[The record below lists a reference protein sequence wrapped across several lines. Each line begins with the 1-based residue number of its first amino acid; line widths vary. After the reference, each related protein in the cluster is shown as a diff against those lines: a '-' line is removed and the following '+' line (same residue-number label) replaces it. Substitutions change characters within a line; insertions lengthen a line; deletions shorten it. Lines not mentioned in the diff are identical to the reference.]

1 MPNQSQSQSQS
12 QGQQTPLSPPV
23 KPWLEGY
30 QPWPGV
36 PDELMDASGA
46 VRPGWTGLLEHI
58 APLSATE
65 LGERFQRGDQY
76 LRDAGVYF
84 RQYGQATS
92 QEREWPLSHIPVI
105 IHEREWREI
114 AAGLI
119 QRAELLEAVVA
130 DLYGEN
136 TLVRDGHLPASL
148 VATNAEWLR
157 PLVGVAPASGHFLH
171 FLAFEIGRGPGGRWW
186 VLGDRTQAPSGAGFA
201 LENRV
206 ATSRVFADLFASAN
220 VHRLAGFFQAFR
232 DTLQGLRAED
242 DSQVA
247 ILTPGPHNDTYFEH
261 AYIARY
267 LGFALLEG
275 EDLVVS
281 DGHVMVRTVSGLQP
295 VSVLFRR
302 LDASFADPLELDE
315 RSGLGTPGMVDAVRR
330 KGVTLVNALGVGV
343 LETRALMAFLPSLC
357 EVLRGEPLRLPNIAT
372 WWCGQEAEL
381 EHVRS
386 NLEDVT
392 VGPALSTQLPFD
404 TDGAILVGGE
414 PRGMTLAEAVAKLDG
429 DGAAFIAQEAVTLS
443 TTPAFVDGQLRPRPM
458 SVRVF
463 LARTPDG
470 WRVMPGGFARIGRS
484 EDAGAIAM
492 QRGGS
497 VADVWILSDAPVDA
511 PTLLPSPTAPFLRTL
526 PGTLTSRAADNLF
539 WLGRYVER
547 VEAILRLLRAYH
559 VRLAETANP
568 NAPLCRSLHLH
579 LMTFGAAPHEPIP
592 QGLLSALDAVVQSAS
607 HVRDLFSVDG
617 WLALHDLDKTAR
629 RMATERMA
637 ADDAARAVSVL
648 LRKVSGFSG
657 LVHENMY
664 HFTGWRFLRVGR
676 ALERAW
682 LTTQALERLTEV
694 PADDGSLDLA
704 VELCDSVMT
713 HRRRYVVATTRET
726 VIDLLALDAQNP
738 RSVRFQVDA
747 IREHSQA
754 LPGVEEDGDLSEFG
768 RMGERLHARLTLAS
782 VTDLSGDTLRTIRN
796 ELGQL
801 SELLTATYLR

>member
-1 MPNQSQSQSQS
+1 MQDPTPPKPPP
-12 QGQQTPLSPPV
+12 QTPL
-23 KPWLEGY
+23 LEGY

-36 PDELMDASGA
+36 PDELMDASGK
-46 VRPGWTGLLEHI
+46 VRPGWRALLEHI
-58 APLSATE
+58 APLSAADME
-65 LGERFQRGDQY
+65 ERFLRGDQY

-84 RQYGQATS
+84 RQYGQAVS

-105 IHEREWREI
+105 IHEREWRDI
-114 AAGLI
+114 AEGLI
-119 QRAELLEAVVA
+119 QRAELLEAVAA

-136 TLVRDGHLPASL
+136 TLVRDGHLPAAL
-148 VATNAEWLR
+148 VAASPEWLR
-157 PLVGVAPASGHFLH
+157 PLVGVTPASGHFLH
-171 FLAFEIGRGPGGRWW
+171 FLAFEIGRGPGGSWW

-206 ATSRVFADLFASAN
+206 ATSRVFADLFASSN

-232 DTLQGLRAED
+232 DTLQGLRKED

-281 DGHVMVRTVSGLQP
+281 DGRVMVRTVSGLQP

-357 EVLRGEPLRLPNIAT
+357 EVLRSEPLRLPNIAT

-381 EHVRS
+381 EHVRG
-386 NLEDVT
+386 NLEDVM

-414 PRGMTLAEAVAKLDG
+414 PRGLALDEAVAMLDRN
-429 DGAAFIAQEAVTLS
+429 GADWIAQEAVTLS
-443 TTPAFVDGQLRPRPM
+443 TTPAFVEGRLRPRPM

-463 LARTPDG
+463 LARTADG
-470 WRVMPGGFARIGRS
+470 WRVMPGGFARIGRG

-497 VADVWILSDAPVDA
+497 VADVWILSDAPVEA
-511 PTLLPSPTAPFLRTL
+511 PSLLPNPAEPFLRTL

-568 NAPLCRSLHLH
+568 NAPLCRSLHAH

-592 QGLLSALDAVVQSAS
+592 AGLLDALESVVQSAS

-617 WLALHDLDKTAR
+617 WLALQDLDKTAR
-629 RMATERMA
+629 RFATERMA

-682 LTTQALERLTEV
+682 LTAQTLERLTE
-694 PADDGSLDLA
+694 PPTDHGSLDLA

-754 LPGVEEDGDLSEFG
+754 LPGVEEDGDLSELG
-768 RMGERLHARLTLAS
+768 RAGERLHARLTLAT
-782 VTDLSGDTLRTIRN
+782 VTDITGDTLRTIRH

-801 SELLTATYLR
+801 SNLLTAAYLR

>member
-1 MPNQSQSQSQS
+1 MPN
-12 QGQQTPLSPPV
+12 PPPS
-23 KPWLEGY
+23 KLLEGY
-30 QPWPGV
+30 RPWAGV
-36 PDELMDASGA
+36 PDELMDASRA
-46 VRPGWTGLLEHI
+46 VRPGWRALLEHI
-58 APLSATE
+58 APLSAAE
-65 LGERFQRGDQY
+65 MQERFLRGDQY

-84 RQYGQATS
+84 RQYGQEAS
-92 QEREWPLSHIPVI
+92 SLEREWPLSHIPVI
-105 IHEREWREI
+105 IHESEWSSISE
-114 AAGLI
+114 GLI

-148 VATNAEWLR
+148 VAGNSEWLR
-157 PLVGVAPASGHFLH
+157 PLVGVEPASGHFLH

-206 ATSRVFADLFASAN
+206 ATSRVFADLFASSN

-275 EDLVVS
+275 EDLVVT

-343 LETRALMAFLPSLC
+343 LETRALLAFVPKLC
-357 EVLRGEPLRLPNIAT
+357 EALRGEPLLLPNIAT

-381 EHVRS
+381 AHVRA
-386 NLEDVT
+386 NLERVM
-392 VGPALSTQLPFD
+392 VGPALSTRLPFD
-404 TDGAILVGGE
+404 ADGAILVAGR
-414 PRGMTLAEAVAKLDG
+414 PRELTLAEVDAQLTEH
-429 DGAAFIAQEAVTLS
+429 GANWIAQEAVTLS

-463 LARTPDG
+463 LARTPEG
-470 WRVMPGGFARIGRS
+470 WRVMPGGFARIGRN

-497 VADVWILSDAPVDA
+497 VADVWILSDAPVEA

-526 PGTLTSRAADNLF
+526 HGTLTSRAADNLF

-568 NAPLCRSLHLH
+568 NAPLCRSLHAH
-579 LMTFGAAPHEPIP
+579 LSTFGAAPHEPIP
-592 QGLLSALDAVVQSAS
+592 AGLLSTLESVVQSAS

-617 WLALHDLDKTAR
+617 WLALHDLDKSAR
-629 RMATERMA
+629 RFAKKRMG

-664 HFTGWRFLRVGR
+664 HFTGWRFLSVGR
-676 ALERAW
+676 ALERAS
-682 LTTQALERLTEV
+682 LTIQTLERLAESPTDH
-694 PADDGSLDLA
+694 ASLDLA

-726 VIDLLALDAQNP
+726 VIDLLALDGQNP

-747 IREHSQA
+747 IREHSEA
-754 LPGVEEDGDLSEFG
+754 LPGVEEDGDLSEFA
-768 RMGERLHARLTLAS
+768 RAGERLHARLMLAT
-782 VTDLSGDTLRTIRN
+782 VTDLTGDALHALRSD
-796 ELGQL
+796 LGHL
-801 SELLTATYLR
+801 SELLTAAYLR